1 MLKKIVWGTLLV
13 ALIGLLAVGAVVR
26 TLDKT
31 ELVAEARGNGRS
43 HEEAAGSAANETSYG
58 QGRGSGGGQGGA
70 VRSQSNDCQDA
81 PGDGAGS
88 GQANVAEWLTFAGS
102 VVSVDAD
109 ALVVQTSSGELVTV
123 ENRAWWFA
131 QEQGFW
137 AEAGDAVTL
146 LGFYEGGEAAAGAE
160 HGFEVGRLENLSSGQ
175 TALLRETSG
184 RPLWAGRGRRGG

>member
-31 ELVAEARGNGRS
+31 ELVAEARGNGRG
-43 HEEAAGSAANETSYG
+43 HDEAAGAVAVANQAG
-58 QGRGSGGGQGGA
+58 HGQGGA
-70 VRSQSNDCQDA
+70 AGLQSNGRQDA

-88 GQANVAEWLTFAGS
+88 GQANVDEWLTLAGS

-109 ALVVQTSSGELVTV
+109 ALVVQTTGGEPMTV

-137 AEAGDAVTL
+137 AEVGDQVTL
-146 LGFYEGGEAAAGAE
+146 LGFYESGEPAAGA
-160 HGFEVGRLENLSSGQ
+160 GRSFEVGQIENLSSGQ
-175 TALLRETSG
+175 TALLRQVDS

>member
-1 MLKKIVWGTLLV
+1 MVLGTLLV

-31 ELVAEARGNGRS
+31 ELVAEARGNGYG
-43 HEEAAGSAANETSYG
+43 HETAGSVADQASHG
-58 QGRGSGGGQGGA
+58 QGRGGNGGNQGGA
-70 VRSQSNDCQDA
+70 ARSQPAGREDA

-109 ALVVQTSSGELVTV
+109 ALVVQTASGEPVTV

-137 AEAGDAVTL
+137 AEVGDAVTL
-146 LGFYEGGEAAAGAE
+146 LGFYEGGEPAAGAG
-160 HGFEVGRLENLSSGQ
+160 HSFEVGRIENLSSGQ
-175 TALLRETSG
+175 TVLLRETGG